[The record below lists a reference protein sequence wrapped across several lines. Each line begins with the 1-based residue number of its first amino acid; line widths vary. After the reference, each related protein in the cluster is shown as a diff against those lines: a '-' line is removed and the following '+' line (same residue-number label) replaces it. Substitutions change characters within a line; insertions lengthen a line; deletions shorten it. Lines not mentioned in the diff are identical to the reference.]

1 MTLYSVRPCGARND
15 PAPGVQLMRQ
25 GENLNRLSP
34 AEARELG
41 AELILAA
48 GASEA
53 QWDQGSPAATP
64 EPDHDNDYRF
74 EQAGVD
80 GYEL

>member
-1 MTLYSVRPCGARND
+1 MSLYSVRPCSTRTD

-25 GENLNRLSP
+25 GQNLNRLSP

-53 QWDQGSPAATP
+53 QWPASEAEAEEDEDTAMLGAGWSDMYGSP
-64 EPDHDNDYRF
+64 
-74 EQAGVD
+74 G
-80 GYEL
+80 